1 MIAREITYNGT
12 KCYHISIYRE
22 CEEKKMMGN
31 ARAIYQMFDGSDTK
45 LTIPVYQRNYDW
57 KVANCQQLFNDLVA
71 MVREKRTNHFFGSI
85 VEIGGDYSG
94 EKQIIDGQQRLTTVY
109 LLILALVKLLEEGK
123 ITSSTM
129 IPRKIRDSYL
139 IDQYVDDVENLKR
152 YRLQPVKHDAVALM
166 RLFGPESGYIENS
179 NQTTN
184 FQFFQDE
191 ILKQRISVDEL
202 WEAIQHL
209 IVIDISLRRSEDNAQ
224 LIFESLNSTG
234 VDLTEADKIRNFVL
248 MNLPADQQEE
258 YYNKYWHPIELD
270 TEEGNEYHVS
280 EFIRNYLTFKLKKVP
295 AMGKVYLVF
304 KRFIEQRKV
313 TTEAILQDLLKYAGY
328 EKQIRSAQSSSDKV
342 NVLLKR
348 LAVLEVNVTRPFILP
363 LFDYWQEGNITADEV
378 ATILGSVESYIF
390 RRLICGM
397 QNNSLN
403 KLFATLFSD
412 SLKYVGQA
420 DNYVDII
427 NYLLLSKGEVSH
439 FPTDV
444 EFAESIETRDAY
456 NMRQQT
462 KYYLFDRLENQDSL
476 ERVNVID
483 GMKNNR
489 YTIEHIMPQTLSS
502 AWKKELG
509 DDYQAIYDRWDNRL
523 ANLTLTA
530 YNSSYSNKS
539 FHEKKTAENGFDHS
553 GFRLNDFVKGCD
565 QWTEKELIE
574 RSELLKQTALK
585 LWPMPSSNFQPKV
598 VENEVYGLDD
608 DNNYANVKIASYS
621 LMNTPYKLPKRTWK
635 EMYIGVVRALY
646 ELDPAPMR
654 QLIAGDRT
662 KLEKVLIDHP
672 ENGFSQVAD
681 GVYLYT
687 STDNWNKIHKLRDLF
702 DFYGIDQSELQIE
715 VVSGKKE

>member
-1 MIAREITYNGT
+1 
-12 KCYHISIYRE
+12 
-22 CEEKKMMGN
+22 MMGN

-57 KVANCQQLFNDLVA
+57 KVPNCQQLFNDLVA

-248 MNLPADQQEE
+248 MNLPADQQED

-280 EFIRNYLTFKLKKVP
+280 EFIRNYLTFKLKKAP
-295 AMGKVYLVF
+295 AMGKVYQVF
-304 KRFIEQRKV
+304 KRFIEQKKM
-313 TTEAILQDLLKYAGY
+313 TTESVLQDLLKYAGY
-328 EKQIRSAQSSSDKV
+328 EKQIRSAQSPSDKV

-363 LFDYWQEGNITADEV
+363 LFDYWQEGNITADEI

-397 QNNSLN
+397 PSNALN
-403 KLFATLFSD
+403 KLFATLFSE
-412 SLKYVGQA
+412 SLKYVEQE

-427 NYLLLSKGEVSH
+427 NHLLLSKTEVSH
-439 FPTDV
+439 FPTND

-462 KYYLFDRLENQDSL
+462 KYYIFDRLENQDSL

-483 GMKNNR
+483 GMQNNR
-489 YTIEHIMPQTLSS
+489 FTIEHIMPQTLSS

-672 ENGFSQVAD
+672 EDGFSQVAD

-715 VVSGKKE
+715 VVSGKKEDFVKRSE

>member
-1 MIAREITYNGT
+1 
-12 KCYHISIYRE
+12 
-22 CEEKKMMGN
+22 MMGN

-139 IDQYVDDVENLKR
+139 IDQYVDDVENLKC

-191 ILKQRISVDEL
+191 ILKQRISIDEL

-248 MNLPADQQEE
+248 MNLPADQQED

-280 EFIRNYLTFKLKKVP
+280 EFIRNYLTFKLKKAP
-295 AMGKVYLVF
+295 AMGKVYQVF
-304 KRFIEQRKV
+304 KRFIEQKKM
-313 TTEAILQDLLKYAGY
+313 TTEAVLQDLLKYAGY
-328 EKQIRSAQSSSDKV
+328 EKQIRKSQSPSDKV

-348 LAVLEVNVTRPFILP
+348 LAVLEVSVTRPFILP

-412 SLKYVGQA
+412 SLKYVDQS

-427 NYLLLSKGEVSH
+427 NYLLLSKTEVSH
-439 FPTDV
+439 FPTDD

-483 GMKNNR
+483 GMQNNR

-509 DDYQAIYDRWDNRL
+509 NGYQAIYDRWDNRL

-539 FHEKKTAENGFDHS
+539 FYEKKTAENGFDHS

-621 LMNTPYKLPKRTWK
+621 LMNTPYKLPKR

>member
-1 MIAREITYNGT
+1 
-12 KCYHISIYRE
+12 
-22 CEEKKMMGN
+22 MMGN

-258 YYNKYWHPIELD
+258 FYNKYWHPIELD

-280 EFIRNYLTFKLKKVP
+280 EFIRNYLTFKLKKAP
-295 AMGKVYLVF
+295 TMGKVYQVF
-304 KRFIEQRKV
+304 KRFVEQKKM
-313 TTEAILQDLLKYAGY
+313 TTEAVLQDLLKYAGY
-328 EKQIRSAQSSSDKV
+328 EKQIRKSQSPSDKV

-348 LAVLEVNVTRPFILP
+348 LAVLEVSVTRPFILP
-363 LFDYWQEGNITADEV
+363 LFDYWQEGKVNADEV

-412 SLKYVGQA
+412 SLKYVDQT

-427 NYLLLSKGEVSH
+427 NYLLLSKTEVSH
-439 FPTDV
+439 FPTDD

-476 ERVNVID
+476 ERVNVIG
-483 GMKNNR
+483 GMQNNR

-539 FHEKKTAENGFDHS
+539 FYEKKTAENGFDHS
-553 GFRLNDFVKGCD
+553 GFRLNDFVKRCD
-565 QWTEKELIE
+565 QWTEKELQE

-585 LWPMPSSNFQPKV
+585 LWPMPSSDFQPKV

-702 DFYGIDQSELQIE
+702 DLYGIDQSELQIE

>member
-1 MIAREITYNGT
+1 M
-12 KCYHISIYRE
+12 
-22 CEEKKMMGN
+22 
-31 ARAIYQMFDGSDTK
+31 
-45 LTIPVYQRNYDW
+45 
-57 KVANCQQLFNDLVA
+57 
-71 MVREKRTNHFFGSI
+71 
-85 VEIGGDYSG
+85 
-94 EKQIIDGQQRLTTVY
+94 
-109 LLILALVKLLEEGK
+109 
-123 ITSSTM
+123 
-129 IPRKIRDSYL
+129 
-139 IDQYVDDVENLKR
+139 
-152 YRLQPVKHDAVALM
+152 
-166 RLFGPESGYIENS
+166 
-179 NQTTN
+179 
-184 FQFFQDE
+184 
-191 ILKQRISVDEL
+191 
-202 WEAIQHL
+202 
-209 IVIDISLRRSEDNAQ
+209 
-224 LIFESLNSTG
+224 NSTG
-234 VDLTEADKIRNFVL
+234 FDLTEADKIRNFVL

-270 TEEGNEYHVS
+270 TEESNEYHVS

-304 KRFIEQRKV
+304 KRFIEQKKM
-313 TTEAILQDLLKYAGY
+313 TTEAVLQDLLKYAGY
-328 EKQIRSAQSSSDKV
+328 EKQIRSAHSQSDKV

-363 LFDYWQEGNITADEV
+363 LFDYWQEGKVSANEV
-378 ATILGSVESYIF
+378 AAVLGSIESYIF

-412 SLKYVGQA
+412 FLKYVNQS

-427 NYLLLSKGEVSH
+427 NYLLLSKTEVSH
-439 FPTDV
+439 FPTDD

-462 KYYLFDRLENQDSL
+462 KYYIFDRLENQDSL
-476 ERVNVID
+476 ERVNVIEE
-483 GMKNNR
+483 MQNNR
-489 YTIEHIMPQTLSS
+489 FTIEHIMPQTLSS
-502 AWKKELG
+502 AWKNELG
-509 DDYQAIYDRWDNRL
+509 DDCQSIYDRWDNRL

-539 FHEKKTAENGFDHS
+539 FYEKKTAENGFDNS

-574 RSELLKQTALK
+574 RSELLKQRALK
-585 LWPMPSSNFQPKV
+585 LWPMSSSNFQTKV

-646 ELDPAPMR
+646 ELDAAPIC

-662 KLEKVLIDHP
+662 PLEKILLDHQ
-672 ENGFSQVAD
+672 EKGFSQVAE

-687 STDNWNKIHKLRDLF
+687 LTDNWHKIHRLRDLF
-702 DFYGIDQSELQIE
+702 DFYGINQSELQFE
-715 VVSGKKE
+715 VGAGARKYA

>member
-1 MIAREITYNGT
+1 
-12 KCYHISIYRE
+12 
-22 CEEKKMMGN
+22 MMGN

-191 ILKQRISVDEL
+191 ILKQRISADDL

-248 MNLPADQQEE
+248 MNLPADQQED
-258 YYNKYWHPIELD
+258 YYNKYWHPIELN

-280 EFIRNYLTFKLKKVP
+280 EFIRNYLTFKLKKAP
-295 AMGKVYLVF
+295 AMGKVYQVF
-304 KRFIEQRKV
+304 KRFIEQKKM
-313 TTEAILQDLLKYAGY
+313 TTEAVLQDLLKYAGY
-328 EKQIRSAQSSSDKV
+328 EKQIRKSQSPSDKV

-348 LAVLEVNVTRPFILP
+348 LAVLEVSVTRPFILP

-412 SLKYVGQA
+412 SLKYVDQS

-427 NYLLLSKGEVSH
+427 NYLLLSKTEVSH
-439 FPTDV
+439 FPTDD

-483 GMKNNR
+483 GMQNNR

-509 DDYQAIYDRWDNRL
+509 NGYQAIYDRWDNRL

-539 FHEKKTAENGFDHS
+539 FYEKKTAENGFDHS

-565 QWTEKELIE
+565 HWTEKELIE

-585 LWPMPSSNFQPKV
+585 LWPMPSSNFQSKV

>member
-1 MIAREITYNGT
+1 
-12 KCYHISIYRE
+12 
-22 CEEKKMMGN
+22 MMGN

-258 YYNKYWHPIELD
+258 FYNKYWHTIELD

-280 EFIRNYLTFKLKKVP
+280 EFIRNYLTFKLKKAP
-295 AMGKVYLVF
+295 TMGKVYQVF
-304 KRFIEQRKV
+304 KRFVEQKKM
-313 TTEAILQDLLKYAGY
+313 TTEAVLQDLLKYAGY
-328 EKQIRSAQSSSDKV
+328 EKQIRKSQSPSDKV

-348 LAVLEVNVTRPFILP
+348 LAVLEVSVTRPFILP
-363 LFDYWQEGNITADEV
+363 LFDYWQEGKVNADEV

-412 SLKYVGQA
+412 SLKYVDQT

-427 NYLLLSKGEVSH
+427 NYLLLSKTEVSH
-439 FPTDV
+439 FPTDD

-476 ERVNVID
+476 ERVNVIG
-483 GMKNNR
+483 GMQNNR

-539 FHEKKTAENGFDHS
+539 FYEKKTAENGFDHS
-553 GFRLNDFVKGCD
+553 GFRLNDFVKRCD
-565 QWTEKELIE
+565 QWTEKELQE

-702 DFYGIDQSELQIE
+702 DLYGIDQSELQIE

>member
-1 MIAREITYNGT
+1 
-12 KCYHISIYRE
+12 
-22 CEEKKMMGN
+22 MGN

>member
-1 MIAREITYNGT
+1 MKGEARP
-12 KCYHISIYRE
+12 
-22 CEEKKMMGN
+22 
-31 ARAIYQMFDGSDTK
+31 IYQMFDGSDTK

-57 KVANCQQLFNDLVA
+57 KIANCQQLFNDLVA

-123 ITSSTM
+123 IASSTM

-139 IDQYVDDVENLKR
+139 IDQYVDDVDSLNR

-191 ILKQRISVDEL
+191 ILKQRISVDDL

-209 IVIDISLRRSEDNAQ
+209 IVIDISLRRDEDNAQ

-248 MNLPADQQEE
+248 MNLPADRQEE

-280 EFIRNYLTFKLKKVP
+280 EFIRNYLIFKLKKVP
-295 AMGKVYLVF
+295 AMNKVYQVF
-304 KRFIEQRKV
+304 KRFIEQKKM
-313 TTEAILQDLLKYAGY
+313 TTESVLQDLFKYAGY
-328 EKQIRSAQSSSDKV
+328 EKQIRSAQSPSDKV

-363 LFDYWQEGNITADEV
+363 LFDYWQEGNITSDEV
-378 ATILGSVESYIF
+378 VAVLGSIESYIF

-412 SLKYVGQA
+412 SLKYVDQS

-427 NYLLLSKGEVSH
+427 NYLLLSKAEVSH
-439 FPTDV
+439 FPTDD

-462 KYYLFDRLENQDSL
+462 KYYIFDRLENQDSL
-476 ERVNVID
+476 ERVNVIS
-483 GMKNNR
+483 GMQNNQF
-489 YTIEHIMPQTLSS
+489 TIEHIMPQTLSS

-621 LMNTPYKLPKRTWK
+621 LMNTPYKLSKRTWK

>member
-1 MIAREITYNGT
+1 MKGE
-12 KCYHISIYRE
+12 
-22 CEEKKMMGN
+22 

-57 KVANCQQLFNDLVA
+57 KIANCQQLFNDLVD

-139 IDQYVDDVENLKR
+139 IDQYVDDVDSLNR

-258 YYNKYWHPIELD
+258 YYNKYWHPIELN

-295 AMGKVYLVF
+295 AMGKVYQVF
-304 KRFIEQRKV
+304 KQYIEQKKL
-313 TTEAILQDLLKYAGY
+313 TTEAVLQDLVKYSDY
-328 EKQIRSAQSSSDKV
+328 EKQIRNAQSPSDKV
-342 NVLLKR
+342 NELLKR
-348 LAVLEVNVTRPFILP
+348 LDVLEVSVTRPFILP
-363 LFDYWQEGNITADEV
+363 LFDYWQEGNINADEV
-378 ATILGSVESYIF
+378 VAILGSVESYIF

-397 QNNSLN
+397 PSNALN
-403 KLFATLFSD
+403 KLFATLFSEF
-412 SLKYVGQA
+412 LKYVDQA
-420 DNYVDII
+420 DNYVG
-427 NYLLLSKGEVSH
+427 SV
-439 FPTDV
+439 
-444 EFAESIETRDAY
+444 
-456 NMRQQT
+456 
-462 KYYLFDRLENQDSL
+462 
-476 ERVNVID
+476 
-483 GMKNNR
+483 
-489 YTIEHIMPQTLSS
+489 
-502 AWKKELG
+502 
-509 DDYQAIYDRWDNRL
+509 
-523 ANLTLTA
+523 
-530 YNSSYSNKS
+530 
-539 FHEKKTAENGFDHS
+539 
-553 GFRLNDFVKGCD
+553 
-565 QWTEKELIE
+565 
-574 RSELLKQTALK
+574 
-585 LWPMPSSNFQPKV
+585 
-598 VENEVYGLDD
+598 
-608 DNNYANVKIASYS
+608 
-621 LMNTPYKLPKRTWK
+621 
-635 EMYIGVVRALY
+635 
-646 ELDPAPMR
+646 
-654 QLIAGDRT
+654 
-662 KLEKVLIDHP
+662 
-672 ENGFSQVAD
+672 
-681 GVYLYT
+681 
-687 STDNWNKIHKLRDLF
+687 
-702 DFYGIDQSELQIE
+702 
-715 VVSGKKE
+715 

>member
-1 MIAREITYNGT
+1 
-12 KCYHISIYRE
+12 
-22 CEEKKMMGN
+22 MMGN

-258 YYNKYWHPIELD
+258 FYNKYWHPIELD

-280 EFIRNYLTFKLKKVP
+280 EFIRNYLTFKLKKAP
-295 AMGKVYLVF
+295 TMGKVYQVF
-304 KRFIEQRKV
+304 KRFVEQKKM
-313 TTEAILQDLLKYAGY
+313 TTEAVLQDLLKYAGY
-328 EKQIRSAQSSSDKV
+328 EKQIRKSQSPSDKV

-348 LAVLEVNVTRPFILP
+348 LAVLEVSVTRPFILP
-363 LFDYWQEGNITADEV
+363 LFDYWQEGKVNADEV

-412 SLKYVGQA
+412 SLKYVDQT

-427 NYLLLSKGEVSH
+427 NYLLLSKTEVSH
-439 FPTDV
+439 FPTDD

-476 ERVNVID
+476 ERVNVIG
-483 GMKNNR
+483 GMQNNR

-539 FHEKKTAENGFDHS
+539 FYEKKTAENGFDHS
-553 GFRLNDFVKGCD
+553 GFRLNDFVKRCD
-565 QWTEKELIE
+565 QWTEKELQE

-702 DFYGIDQSELQIE
+702 DLYGIDQSELQIE

>member
-1 MIAREITYNGT
+1 
-12 KCYHISIYRE
+12 
-22 CEEKKMMGN
+22 MMGN

-248 MNLPADQQEE
+248 MNLPADQQED

-280 EFIRNYLTFKLKKVP
+280 EFIRNYLTFKLKKAP
-295 AMGKVYLVF
+295 TMGKVYQVF
-304 KRFIEQRKV
+304 KRFVEQKKM
-313 TTEAILQDLLKYAGY
+313 TTESVLQDLLKYAGY
-328 EKQIRSAQSSSDKV
+328 EKQIRKSQSPSDKV

-348 LAVLEVNVTRPFILP
+348 LAVLEVSVTRPFILP
-363 LFDYWQEGNITADEV
+363 LFDYWQEGKVNADEV

-412 SLKYVGQA
+412 SLKYVDQS

-427 NYLLLSKGEVSH
+427 NYLLLSKTEVSH
-439 FPTDV
+439 FPTDD
-444 EFAESIETRDAY
+444 EFVESIETRDAY

-462 KYYLFDRLENQDSL
+462 KYYIFDRLENQDSL

-483 GMKNNR
+483 GMQNNQ

-509 DDYQAIYDRWDNRL
+509 NGYQAIYDRWDNRL

-672 ENGFSQVAD
+672 ENGFSQVTD

>member
-1 MIAREITYNGT
+1 
-12 KCYHISIYRE
+12 
-22 CEEKKMMGN
+22 MMGN

-57 KVANCQQLFNDLVA
+57 KVANCQQLFNDLLA
-71 MVREKRTNHFFGSI
+71 MVCEKRTNHFFGSI

-166 RLFGPESGYIENS
+166 RLFGPELGYIENS

-191 ILKQRISVDEL
+191 ILKRRISADDL

-248 MNLPADQQEE
+248 MNLPADQQED

-280 EFIRNYLTFKLKKVP
+280 EFIRNYLTFKLKKAP
-295 AMGKVYLVF
+295 AMGKVYQVF
-304 KRFIEQRKV
+304 KRFIEQKKM
-313 TTEAILQDLLKYAGY
+313 TTESVLQDLVKYSDY
-328 EKQIRSAQSSSDKV
+328 EKQIRNAQRPSDKV
-342 NVLLKR
+342 NELLKR
-348 LAVLEVNVTRPFILP
+348 LDVLEVSVTRPFILP
-363 LFDYWQEGNITADEV
+363 LFDYWQEGNITADEI

-397 QNNSLN
+397 PSNALN
-403 KLFATLFSD
+403 KLFATLFSE
-412 SLKYVGQA
+412 SLKYVEQE

-427 NYLLLSKGEVSH
+427 NHLLLSKTEVSH
-439 FPTDV
+439 FPTDD

-462 KYYLFDRLENQDSL
+462 KYYIFDRLENQDSL

-483 GMKNNR
+483 GMQNNR
-489 YTIEHIMPQTLSS
+489 FTIEHIMPQTLSS

-646 ELDPAPMR
+646 EIDPAPMR

-662 KLEKVLIDHP
+662 KVLIDHP

>member
-1 MIAREITYNGT
+1 
-12 KCYHISIYRE
+12 
-22 CEEKKMMGN
+22 MMGN

-248 MNLPADQQEE
+248 MNLPADQQED

-280 EFIRNYLTFKLKKVP
+280 EFIRNYLTFKLKKAP
-295 AMGKVYLVF
+295 TMGKVYQVF
-304 KRFIEQRKV
+304 KSFVEQKKM
-313 TTEAILQDLLKYAGY
+313 TTESVLQDLLKYAGY
-328 EKQIRSAQSSSDKV
+328 EKQIRKSQSPSDKV

-348 LAVLEVNVTRPFILP
+348 LAVLEVSVTRPFILP
-363 LFDYWQEGNITADEV
+363 LFDYWQEGKVNADEV

-412 SLKYVGQA
+412 SLKYVDQS

-427 NYLLLSKGEVSH
+427 NYLLLSKTEVSH
-439 FPTDV
+439 FPTDD
-444 EFAESIETRDAY
+444 EFVESIETRDAY

-462 KYYLFDRLENQDSL
+462 KYYIFDRLENQDSL

-483 GMKNNR
+483 GMQNNQ

-502 AWKKELG
+502 AWKEELG

-539 FHEKKTAENGFDHS
+539 FYEKKTAENGFDHS
-553 GFRLNDFVKGCD
+553 GFRLNDFVKECD

>member
-1 MIAREITYNGT
+1 
-12 KCYHISIYRE
+12 
-22 CEEKKMMGN
+22 MMGN

-248 MNLPADQQEE
+248 INLPADQQEE
-258 YYNKYWHPIELD
+258 FYNKYWHPIELD

-280 EFIRNYLTFKLKKVP
+280 EFIRNYLTFKLKKAP
-295 AMGKVYLVF
+295 TMGKVYQVF
-304 KRFIEQRKV
+304 KRFVEQKKM
-313 TTEAILQDLLKYAGY
+313 TTEAVLQDLLKYAGY
-328 EKQIRSAQSSSDKV
+328 EKQIRKSQSPSDKV

-348 LAVLEVNVTRPFILP
+348 LAVLEVSVTRPFILP
-363 LFDYWQEGNITADEV
+363 LFDYWQEGKVNADEV

-412 SLKYVGQA
+412 SLKYVDQT

-427 NYLLLSKGEVSH
+427 NYLLLSKTEVSH
-439 FPTDV
+439 FPTDD

-476 ERVNVID
+476 ERVNVIG
-483 GMKNNR
+483 GMQNNR
-489 YTIEHIMPQTLSS
+489 FTIEHIMPQTLSS

-539 FHEKKTAENGFDHS
+539 FYEKKTAENGFDHS
-553 GFRLNDFVKGCD
+553 GFRLNDFVKRCD
-565 QWTEKELIE
+565 QWTEKELQE

-702 DFYGIDQSELQIE
+702 DLYGIDQSELQIE

>member
-1 MIAREITYNGT
+1 
-12 KCYHISIYRE
+12 
-22 CEEKKMMGN
+22 MMGN

-248 MNLPADQQEE
+248 MNLPADQQED

-280 EFIRNYLTFKLKKVP
+280 EFIRNYLTFKLKKAP
-295 AMGKVYLVF
+295 AMGKVYQVF
-304 KRFIEQRKV
+304 KRFIEQKKM
-313 TTEAILQDLLKYAGY
+313 TTESVLQDLLKYAGY
-328 EKQIRSAQSSSDKV
+328 EKQIRSAQSPSDKV
-342 NVLLKR
+342 NMLLKR
-348 LAVLEVNVTRPFILP
+348 LAVLEVSVTRPFILP
-363 LFDYWQEGNITADEV
+363 LFDYWQEGKVNADEV
-378 ATILGSVESYIF
+378 AAVLGSIESYIF

-412 SLKYVGQA
+412 SLKYVDQS

-427 NYLLLSKGEVSH
+427 NYLLLSKTEVSH
-439 FPTDV
+439 FPTDD

-462 KYYLFDRLENQDSL
+462 KYYIFDRLENQDSL

-483 GMKNNR
+483 GMQNNR
-489 YTIEHIMPQTLSS
+489 FTIEHIMPQTLSS

-585 LWPMPSSNFQPKV
+585 LWQMPSSNFQPKV

-646 ELDPAPMR
+646 EIDPAPMR

-662 KLEKVLIDHP
+662 KVLIDHP

>member
-1 MIAREITYNGT
+1 
-12 KCYHISIYRE
+12 
-22 CEEKKMMGN
+22 MMGN

-191 ILKQRISVDEL
+191 ILKQRISADDL

-248 MNLPADQQEE
+248 MNLPADQQED
-258 YYNKYWHPIELD
+258 YYNKYWHPIELN

-280 EFIRNYLTFKLKKVP
+280 EFIRNYLTFKLKKAP
-295 AMGKVYLVF
+295 AMGKVYQVF
-304 KRFIEQRKV
+304 KRFIEQKKM
-313 TTEAILQDLLKYAGY
+313 TTEAVLQDLLKYAGY
-328 EKQIRSAQSSSDKV
+328 EKQIRKSQSPSDKV

-348 LAVLEVNVTRPFILP
+348 LAVLEVSVTRPFILP

-412 SLKYVGQA
+412 SLKYVDQS

-427 NYLLLSKGEVSH
+427 NYLLLSKTEVSH
-439 FPTDV
+439 FPTDD

-483 GMKNNR
+483 GMQNNR

-509 DDYQAIYDRWDNRL
+509 NGYQAIYDRWDNRL
-523 ANLTLTA
+523 AKLTLTA

-539 FHEKKTAENGFDHS
+539 FYEKKTAENGFDHS

-565 QWTEKELIE
+565 HWTEKELIE

-585 LWPMPSSNFQPKV
+585 LWPMPSSNFQSKV

>member
-1 MIAREITYNGT
+1 
-12 KCYHISIYRE
+12 
-22 CEEKKMMGN
+22 MMGN

-234 VDLTEADKIRNFVL
+234 VDLTEADKIRNLVL
-248 MNLPADQQEE
+248 MNLPADQQED

-280 EFIRNYLTFKLKKVP
+280 EFIRNYLTFKLKKAP
-295 AMGKVYLVF
+295 TMGKVYQVF
-304 KRFIEQRKV
+304 KSFVEQKKM
-313 TTEAILQDLLKYAGY
+313 TTESVLQDLLKYAGY
-328 EKQIRSAQSSSDKV
+328 EKQIRKSQSPSDKV

-348 LAVLEVNVTRPFILP
+348 LAVLEVSVTRPFILP
-363 LFDYWQEGNITADEV
+363 LFDYWQEGKVNADEV

-412 SLKYVGQA
+412 SLKYVDQS

-427 NYLLLSKGEVSH
+427 NYLLLSKTEVSH
-439 FPTDV
+439 FPTDD
-444 EFAESIETRDAY
+444 EFVESIETRDAY

-462 KYYLFDRLENQDSL
+462 KYYIFDRLENQDSL

-483 GMKNNR
+483 GMQNNQ

-502 AWKKELG
+502 AWKEELG

-539 FHEKKTAENGFDHS
+539 FYEKKTAENGFDHS
-553 GFRLNDFVKGCD
+553 GFRLNDFVKECD

>member
-1 MIAREITYNGT
+1 
-12 KCYHISIYRE
+12 
-22 CEEKKMMGN
+22 MGN

-191 ILKQRISVDEL
+191 ILKQRISADDL

-248 MNLPADQQEE
+248 MNLPADQQED
-258 YYNKYWHPIELD
+258 YYNKYWHPIELN

-280 EFIRNYLTFKLKKVP
+280 EFIRNYMTFNLKKVP
-295 AMGKVYLVF
+295 AMGKVYQVF
-304 KRFIEQRKV
+304 KQYIEQKKL
-313 TTEAILQDLLKYAGY
+313 TTEAVLQDLVKYSDY
-328 EKQIRSAQSSSDKV
+328 EKQIRNAQSPSDKV
-342 NVLLKR
+342 NELLKR
-348 LAVLEVNVTRPFILP
+348 LDVLEVSVTRPFILP

-397 QNNSLN
+397 PSNALN
-403 KLFATLFSD
+403 KLFATLFSE
-412 SLKYVGQA
+412 SLKYVEQE

-427 NYLLLSKGEVSH
+427 NHLLLSKTEVSH
-439 FPTDV
+439 FPTDD

-462 KYYLFDRLENQDSL
+462 KYYIFDRLENQDSL

-483 GMKNNR
+483 GMQNNR
-489 YTIEHIMPQTLSS
+489 FTIEHIMPQTLSS

-574 RSELLKQTALK
+574 RSELLKRTALK

-635 EMYIGVVRALY
+635 EEMYIGVVRALY

-654 QLIAGDRT
+654 QIIAGDRT

>member
-1 MIAREITYNGT
+1 MKGE
-12 KCYHISIYRE
+12 
-22 CEEKKMMGN
+22 

-123 ITSSTM
+123 VTSSTM

-139 IDQYVDDVENLKR
+139 VDQYVDDADNLNR

-191 ILKQRISVDEL
+191 ILKQRISIDEL

-209 IVIDISLRRSEDNAQ
+209 IVIDISLRRSEDDAQ

-248 MNLPADQQEE
+248 MNLPTDQQEE

-270 TEEGNEYHVS
+270 TEENNEYHVS
-280 EFIRNYLTFKLKKVP
+280 EFIRNYLTFNLKKVP
-295 AMGKVYLVF
+295 AMGKVYQVF
-304 KRFIEQRKV
+304 KRYIEQKKL
-313 TTEAILQDLLKYAGY
+313 TTEAVLQDLVKYADY
-328 EKQIRSAQSSSDKV
+328 EKQLRCSQSPSDKV
-342 NVLLKR
+342 NKVLKR
-348 LAVLEVNVTRPFILP
+348 LSVLEVSVTRPFILP
-363 LFDYWQEGNITADEV
+363 LFDYWQEGKISDDEV
-378 ATILGSVESYIF
+378 VAVLGSIESYIF

-412 SLKYVGQA
+412 SLKYVDQA

-427 NYLLLSKGEVSH
+427 NYLLLSKTEVSR
-439 FPTDV
+439 FPTDA

-483 GMKNNR
+483 GMQNNR

-502 AWKKELG
+502 AWKKALG
-509 DDYQAIYDRWDNRL
+509 DGYQAIYDRWDNRL

-539 FHEKKTAENGFDHS
+539 FYEKKTAENGFDHS

-565 QWTEKELIE
+565 QWTEKELQE

-585 LWPMPSSNFQPKV
+585 LWPLPSSDFQPKV

-608 DNNYANVKIASYS
+608 ENNYANVKIASYS

-635 EMYIGVVRALY
+635 EMYIGVVQTLY

-654 QLIAGDRT
+654 QLVAGDRT

-672 ENGFSQVAD
+672 ENGFSRVAD

-687 STDNWNKIHKLRDLF
+687 STDNWNKIHKLRNLF

-715 VVSGKKE
+715 IVSGKKE

>member
-1 MIAREITYNGT
+1 
-12 KCYHISIYRE
+12 
-22 CEEKKMMGN
+22 MMGN

-179 NQTTN
+179 NQTTK

-258 YYNKYWHPIELD
+258 FYNKYWHPIELD

-280 EFIRNYLTFKLKKVP
+280 EFIRNYLTFKLKKAP
-295 AMGKVYLVF
+295 TMGKVYQVF
-304 KRFIEQRKV
+304 KRFVEQKKM
-313 TTEAILQDLLKYAGY
+313 TTEAVLQDLLKYAGY
-328 EKQIRSAQSSSDKV
+328 EKQIRKSQSPSDKV

-348 LAVLEVNVTRPFILP
+348 LAVLEVSVTRPFILP
-363 LFDYWQEGNITADEV
+363 LFDYWQEGKVNADEV

-412 SLKYVGQA
+412 SLKYVDQS
-420 DNYVDII
+420 DNYVVII
-427 NYLLLSKGEVSH
+427 NYLLLSKTEVSH
-439 FPTDV
+439 FPTDD
-444 EFAESIETRDAY
+444 EFVESIETRDAY

-462 KYYLFDRLENQDSL
+462 KYYIFDRLENQDSL

-483 GMKNNR
+483 GMQNNQ

-553 GFRLNDFVKGCD
+553 GFRLNDFVKRCD
-565 QWTEKELIE
+565 QWTEKELQE

>member
-1 MIAREITYNGT
+1 
-12 KCYHISIYRE
+12 
-22 CEEKKMMGN
+22 MMGN

-258 YYNKYWHPIELD
+258 FYNKYWHPIELD

-280 EFIRNYLTFKLKKVP
+280 EFIRNYLTFKLKKAP
-295 AMGKVYLVF
+295 TMGKVYQVF
-304 KRFIEQRKV
+304 KRFVEQKKM
-313 TTEAILQDLLKYAGY
+313 TTEAVLQDLLKYAGY
-328 EKQIRSAQSSSDKV
+328 EKQIRKSQSPSDKV

-348 LAVLEVNVTRPFILP
+348 LAVLEVSVTRPFILP
-363 LFDYWQEGNITADEV
+363 LFDYWQEGKVNADEV

-412 SLKYVGQA
+412 SLKYVDQS
-420 DNYVDII
+420 DNYVVII
-427 NYLLLSKGEVSH
+427 NYLLLSKTEVSH
-439 FPTDV
+439 FPTDD
-444 EFAESIETRDAY
+444 EFVESIETRDAY

-462 KYYLFDRLENQDSL
+462 KYYIFDRLENQDSL

-483 GMKNNR
+483 GMQNNR
-489 YTIEHIMPQTLSS
+489 FTIEHIMPQTLSS

-539 FHEKKTAENGFDHS
+539 FYEKKTAENGFDHS

-574 RSELLKQTALK
+574 RSELLKRIALK

>member
-1 MIAREITYNGT
+1 
-12 KCYHISIYRE
+12 
-22 CEEKKMMGN
+22 MMGN

-248 MNLPADQQEE
+248 MNLPADQQED

-280 EFIRNYLTFKLKKVP
+280 EFIRNYLTFKLKKAP
-295 AMGKVYLVF
+295 AMGKVYQVF
-304 KRFIEQRKV
+304 KRFVEQKKM
-313 TTEAILQDLLKYAGY
+313 TTESVLQDLLKYAGY
-328 EKQIRSAQSSSDKV
+328 EKQIRKSQSPSDKV

-348 LAVLEVNVTRPFILP
+348 LAVLEVSVTRPFILP
-363 LFDYWQEGNITADEV
+363 LFDYWQEGKVNADEV
-378 ATILGSVESYIF
+378 AAVLGSIESYIF
-390 RRLICGM
+390 RRLI
-397 QNNSLN
+397 
-403 KLFATLFSD
+403 
-412 SLKYVGQA
+412 
-420 DNYVDII
+420 
-427 NYLLLSKGEVSH
+427 
-439 FPTDV
+439 
-444 EFAESIETRDAY
+444 
-456 NMRQQT
+456 
-462 KYYLFDRLENQDSL
+462 
-476 ERVNVID
+476 
-483 GMKNNR
+483 
-489 YTIEHIMPQTLSS
+489 
-502 AWKKELG
+502 
-509 DDYQAIYDRWDNRL
+509 
-523 ANLTLTA
+523 
-530 YNSSYSNKS
+530 
-539 FHEKKTAENGFDHS
+539 
-553 GFRLNDFVKGCD
+553 
-565 QWTEKELIE
+565 
-574 RSELLKQTALK
+574 
-585 LWPMPSSNFQPKV
+585 
-598 VENEVYGLDD
+598 
-608 DNNYANVKIASYS
+608 
-621 LMNTPYKLPKRTWK
+621 
-635 EMYIGVVRALY
+635 
-646 ELDPAPMR
+646 
-654 QLIAGDRT
+654 
-662 KLEKVLIDHP
+662 
-672 ENGFSQVAD
+672 
-681 GVYLYT
+681 
-687 STDNWNKIHKLRDLF
+687 
-702 DFYGIDQSELQIE
+702 
-715 VVSGKKE
+715 

>member
-1 MIAREITYNGT
+1 
-12 KCYHISIYRE
+12 
-22 CEEKKMMGN
+22 MMGN

-248 MNLPADQQEE
+248 MNLPADQQED

-280 EFIRNYLTFKLKKVP
+280 EFIRNYLTFKLKKAP
-295 AMGKVYLVF
+295 TMGKVYQVF
-304 KRFIEQRKV
+304 KRFVEQKKM
-313 TTEAILQDLLKYAGY
+313 TTESVLQDLLKYAGY
-328 EKQIRSAQSSSDKV
+328 EKQIRKSQSPSDKV

-348 LAVLEVNVTRPFILP
+348 LAVLEVSVTRPFILP
-363 LFDYWQEGNITADEV
+363 LFDYWQEGKVNADEV

-412 SLKYVGQA
+412 SLKYVDQS

-427 NYLLLSKGEVSH
+427 NYLLLSKTEVSH
-439 FPTDV
+439 FPTDD

-483 GMKNNR
+483 GMQNNR

-539 FHEKKTAENGFDHS
+539 FYEKKTAENGFDHS
-553 GFRLNDFVKGCD
+553 GFRLNDFVKECD

-702 DFYGIDQSELQIE
+702 DFYGVDQSELQIE

>member
-1 MIAREITYNGT
+1 M
-12 KCYHISIYRE
+12 
-22 CEEKKMMGN
+22 
-31 ARAIYQMFDGSDTK
+31 
-45 LTIPVYQRNYDW
+45 
-57 KVANCQQLFNDLVA
+57 
-71 MVREKRTNHFFGSI
+71 
-85 VEIGGDYSG
+85 
-94 EKQIIDGQQRLTTVY
+94 
-109 LLILALVKLLEEGK
+109 
-123 ITSSTM
+123 
-129 IPRKIRDSYL
+129 
-139 IDQYVDDVENLKR
+139 
-152 YRLQPVKHDAVALM
+152 
-166 RLFGPESGYIENS
+166 
-179 NQTTN
+179 
-184 FQFFQDE
+184 
-191 ILKQRISVDEL
+191 
-202 WEAIQHL
+202 
-209 IVIDISLRRSEDNAQ
+209 
-224 LIFESLNSTG
+224 NSTG
-234 VDLTEADKIRNFVL
+234 VDLNEADKIRNFVL

-258 YYNKYWHPIELD
+258 FYNKYWHPIELD
-270 TEEGNEYHVS
+270 TEDDKEYHVS
-280 EFIRNYLTFKLKKVP
+280 EFIRNYLTFKLKKAP
-295 AMGKVYLVF
+295 AMGKVYQVC
-304 KRFIEQRKV
+304 KRFIEQKKM
-313 TTEAILQDLLKYAGY
+313 TTESVLQDLLKYAGY
-328 EKQIRSAQSSSDKV
+328 EKQIRKSQSPSDKV

-348 LAVLEVNVTRPFILP
+348 LSVLEVNVTRPFILP
-363 LFDYWQEGNITADEV
+363 LFDYWQDGKVNADEV
-378 ATILGSVESYIF
+378 AAVLGSIESYIF

-412 SLKYVGQA
+412 SLKYVDQS

-427 NYLLLSKGEVSH
+427 NYLLLSKTEVSH
-439 FPTDV
+439 FPTDD

-462 KYYLFDRLENQDSL
+462 KYYIFDRLENQDSL

-483 GMKNNR
+483 GMQNNR
-489 YTIEHIMPQTLSS
+489 FTIEHIMPQTLSS

-565 QWTEKELIE
+565 QWTEKELIK

-585 LWPMPSSNFQPKV
+585 LWQMPSSNFQPKV

>member
-1 MIAREITYNGT
+1 MKGT
-12 KCYHISIYRE
+12 AIPIYE
-22 CEEKKMMGN
+22 
-31 ARAIYQMFDGSDTK
+31 MFDGSKTK
-45 LTIPVYQRNYDW
+45 LQIPVYQRNYDW
-57 KVANCQQLFNDLVA
+57 KVPNCQQLFDDLVD
-71 MVREKRTNHFFGSI
+71 MVKEDRDTHFFGSI
-85 VEIGGDYSG
+85 VEIGGDYSS
-94 EKQIIDGQQRLTTVY
+94 KLQIIDGQQRLTTVY
-109 LLILALVKLLEEGK
+109 LLILAMVKLLEDGQIEAEDPDLVAEE
-123 ITSSTM
+123 IEE
-129 IPRKIRDSYL
+129 DYL
-139 IDQYVDDVENLKR
+139 ICRHVKDRENIDHYK
-152 YRLQPVKHDAVALM
+152 LQPVKHDAEALM
-166 RLFGPESGYIENS
+166 KLFGPESDYEEES

-184 FQFFQDE
+184 FKFFQDE
-191 ILKQRISVDEL
+191 ILKQRITVDEL
-202 WEAIQHL
+202 WDAIQRL
-209 IVIDISLRRSEDNAQ
+209 IVIDISLRQGEDDAQ

-258 YYNKYWHPIELD
+258 FYNKYWHPIELD
-270 TEEGNEYHVS
+270 TEDGNEYHVS

-304 KRFIEQRKV
+304 KRFIEQKKM
-313 TTEAILQDLLKYAGY
+313 TTEAVLQDLLKYAGY
-328 EKQIRSAQSSSDKV
+328 EKQIRSAQSPSDKV

-363 LFDYWQEGNITADEV
+363 LFDYWQEGKVSADEV
-378 ATILGSVESYIF
+378 AAVLGSIESYIF

-412 SLKYVGQA
+412 SLKYVDQS

-427 NYLLLSKGEVSH
+427 NYLLLSKTEVSH
-439 FPTDV
+439 FPTDD

-462 KYYLFDRLENQDSL
+462 KYYIFDRLENQDSL

-483 GMKNNR
+483 KMQNNR
-489 YTIEHIMPQTLSS
+489 FTIEHIMPQTLSS

-553 GFRLNDFVKGCD
+553 GFRLNDFVKECD

-585 LWPMPSSNFQPKV
+585 LWPMPSSKFQPKV

>member
-1 MIAREITYNGT
+1 
-12 KCYHISIYRE
+12 
-22 CEEKKMMGN
+22 MMGN

-248 MNLPADQQEE
+248 MNLPADQQED

-280 EFIRNYLTFKLKKVP
+280 EFIRNYLTFKLKKAP
-295 AMGKVYLVF
+295 TMGKVYQVF
-304 KRFIEQRKV
+304 KRFVEQKKM
-313 TTEAILQDLLKYAGY
+313 TTESVLQDLLKYAGY
-328 EKQIRSAQSSSDKV
+328 EKQIRKSQSPSDKV

-348 LAVLEVNVTRPFILP
+348 LAVLEVSVTRPFILP
-363 LFDYWQEGNITADEV
+363 LFDYWQEGKVNADEV
-378 ATILGSVESYIF
+378 ATILGSIESYIF

-412 SLKYVGQA
+412 SLKYVDQS

-427 NYLLLSKGEVSH
+427 NYLLLSKTEVSH
-439 FPTDV
+439 FPTDD
-444 EFAESIETRDAY
+444 EFVESIETRDAY

-462 KYYLFDRLENQDSL
+462 KYYIFDRLENQDSL

-483 GMKNNR
+483 GMQNNQ

-621 LMNTPYKLPKRTWK
+621 LMNTPYKLTKRTWK

>member
-1 MIAREITYNGT
+1 
-12 KCYHISIYRE
+12 
-22 CEEKKMMGN
+22 MMGN

-191 ILKQRISVDEL
+191 ILKQRISADDL

-248 MNLPADQQEE
+248 MNLPADQQED
-258 YYNKYWHPIELD
+258 YYNKYWHPIELN

-280 EFIRNYLTFKLKKVP
+280 EFIRNYMTFNLKKVP
-295 AMGKVYLVF
+295 AMGKVYQVF
-304 KRFIEQRKV
+304 KQYIEQKKL
-313 TTEAILQDLLKYAGY
+313 TTEAVLQDLVKYSDY
-328 EKQIRSAQSSSDKV
+328 EKQIRNAQSPSDKV
-342 NVLLKR
+342 NELLKR
-348 LAVLEVNVTRPFILP
+348 LDVLEVSVTRPFILP
-363 LFDYWQEGNITADEV
+363 LFDYWQEGNITADEA

-397 QNNSLN
+397 PSNALN
-403 KLFATLFSD
+403 KLFATLFSE
-412 SLKYVGQA
+412 SLKYVEQE

-427 NYLLLSKGEVSH
+427 NHLLLSKTEVSH
-439 FPTDV
+439 FPTND

-462 KYYLFDRLENQDSL
+462 KYYIFDRLENQDSL

-483 GMKNNR
+483 GMQNNR
-489 YTIEHIMPQTLSS
+489 FTIEHIMPQTLSS

-509 DDYQAIYDRWDNRL
+509 NGYQAIYDRWGNRL

-646 ELDPAPMR
+646 EIDPAPMR

-662 KLEKVLIDHP
+662 KVLIDHP

-715 VVSGKKE
+715 VVSRKKE

>member
-1 MIAREITYNGT
+1 
-12 KCYHISIYRE
+12 
-22 CEEKKMMGN
+22 MMGN

-258 YYNKYWHPIELD
+258 FYNKYWHPIELD

-280 EFIRNYLTFKLKKVP
+280 EFIRNYLTFKLKKAP
-295 AMGKVYLVF
+295 TMGKVYQVF
-304 KRFIEQRKV
+304 KRFVEQKKM
-313 TTEAILQDLLKYAGY
+313 TTEAVLQDLLKYAGY
-328 EKQIRSAQSSSDKV
+328 EKQIRKSQSPSDKV

-348 LAVLEVNVTRPFILP
+348 LAVLEVSVTRPFILP
-363 LFDYWQEGNITADEV
+363 LFDYWQEGKVNADEV

-412 SLKYVGQA
+412 SLKYVDQT

-427 NYLLLSKGEVSH
+427 NYLLLSKTEVSH
-439 FPTDV
+439 FPTDD

-476 ERVNVID
+476 ERVNVIG
-483 GMKNNR
+483 GMQNNR

-539 FHEKKTAENGFDHS
+539 FYEKKTAENGFDHS
-553 GFRLNDFVKGCD
+553 GFRLNDFVKRCD
-565 QWTEKELIE
+565 QWTEKELQE

-635 EMYIGVVRALY
+635 EMYIRVVRALY

-702 DFYGIDQSELQIE
+702 DLYGIDQSELQIE

>member
-1 MIAREITYNGT
+1 
-12 KCYHISIYRE
+12 
-22 CEEKKMMGN
+22 MMGN

-258 YYNKYWHPIELD
+258 FYNKYWHPIELD

-280 EFIRNYLTFKLKKVP
+280 EFIRNYLTFKLKKAP
-295 AMGKVYLVF
+295 TMGKVYQVF
-304 KRFIEQRKV
+304 KRFVEQKKM
-313 TTEAILQDLLKYAGY
+313 TTEAVLQDLLKYAGY
-328 EKQIRSAQSSSDKV
+328 EKQIRKSQSPSDKV

-348 LAVLEVNVTRPFILP
+348 LAVLEVSVTRPFILP
-363 LFDYWQEGNITADEV
+363 LFDYWQEGKVNADEV

-412 SLKYVGQA
+412 SLKYVDQS
-420 DNYVDII
+420 DNYVVII
-427 NYLLLSKGEVSH
+427 NYLLLSKTEVSH
-439 FPTDV
+439 FPTDD
-444 EFAESIETRDAY
+444 EFVESIETRDAY

-462 KYYLFDRLENQDSL
+462 KYYIFDRLENQDSL

-483 GMKNNR
+483 GMQNNR

-502 AWKKELG
+502 AWKKALG
-509 DDYQAIYDRWDNRL
+509 DGYQAIYDRWDNRL

-539 FHEKKTAENGFDHS
+539 FYEKKTAENGFDHS

-565 QWTEKELIE
+565 QWTEKELQE

-585 LWPMPSSNFQPKV
+585 LWPLPSSDFQPKV

-608 DNNYANVKIASYS
+608 ENNYANVKIASYS
-621 LMNTPYKLPKRTWK
+621 LMNTPYKLPKRTWQ
-635 EMYIGVVRALY
+635 EMYIGVVQTLY

-654 QLIAGDRT
+654 QLVAGDRT

-672 ENGFSQVAD
+672 ENGFSRVAD

-702 DFYGIDQSELQIE
+702 NFYGIDQSELQIE

>member
-1 MIAREITYNGT
+1 
-12 KCYHISIYRE
+12 
-22 CEEKKMMGN
+22 MMGN

-191 ILKQRISVDEL
+191 ILKQRISADDL

-248 MNLPADQQEE
+248 MNLPADQQED
-258 YYNKYWHPIELD
+258 YYNKYWHPIELN

-280 EFIRNYLTFKLKKVP
+280 EFIRNYMTFNLKKVP
-295 AMGKVYLVF
+295 AMGKVYQVF
-304 KRFIEQRKV
+304 KQYIKQKKL
-313 TTEAILQDLLKYAGY
+313 TTEAVLQDLVKCSDY
-328 EKQIRSAQSSSDKV
+328 EKQIRNAQSPSDKV
-342 NVLLKR
+342 NELLKR
-348 LAVLEVNVTRPFILP
+348 LDVLEVSVTRPFILP

-397 QNNSLN
+397 PSNALN
-403 KLFATLFSD
+403 KLFATLFSE
-412 SLKYVGQA
+412 SLKYVEQE

-427 NYLLLSKGEVSH
+427 NYLLLSKTEVSH
-439 FPTDV
+439 FPTDD

-462 KYYLFDRLENQDSL
+462 KYYIFDRLENQDSL

-483 GMKNNR
+483 GMQNNQF
-489 YTIEHIMPQTLSS
+489 TIEHIMPQTLSS

-509 DDYQAIYDRWDNRL
+509 NGYQAIYDRWGNRL

-585 LWPMPSSNFQPKV
+585 LWPIPSSNFQPKV

-662 KLEKVLIDHP
+662 KLEKVLIDHL

>member
-1 MIAREITYNGT
+1 
-12 KCYHISIYRE
+12 
-22 CEEKKMMGN
+22 MMGN

-258 YYNKYWHPIELD
+258 FYNKYWHPIELD

-280 EFIRNYLTFKLKKVP
+280 EFIRNYLTFKLKKAP
-295 AMGKVYLVF
+295 TMGKVYQVF
-304 KRFIEQRKV
+304 KRFVEQKKM
-313 TTEAILQDLLKYAGY
+313 TTEAVLQDLLKYAGY
-328 EKQIRSAQSSSDKV
+328 EKQIRKSQSPSDKV

-348 LAVLEVNVTRPFILP
+348 LAVLEVSVTRPFILP
-363 LFDYWQEGNITADEV
+363 LFDYWQEDKVNADEV

-412 SLKYVGQA
+412 SLKYVDQS

-427 NYLLLSKGEVSH
+427 NYLLLSKTEVSH
-439 FPTDV
+439 FPTDD
-444 EFAESIETRDAY
+444 EFVESIETRDAY

-462 KYYLFDRLENQDSL
+462 KYYIFDRLENQDSL

-483 GMKNNR
+483 GMQNNQ

-553 GFRLNDFVKGCD
+553 GFRLNDFVKECD

>member
-1 MIAREITYNGT
+1 
-12 KCYHISIYRE
+12 
-22 CEEKKMMGN
+22 MGN

-258 YYNKYWHPIELD
+258 FYNKYWHPIELD

-280 EFIRNYLTFKLKKVP
+280 EFIRNYLTFKLKKAP
-295 AMGKVYLVF
+295 TMGKVYQVF
-304 KRFIEQRKV
+304 KRFVEQKKM
-313 TTEAILQDLLKYAGY
+313 TTEAVLQDLLKYAGY
-328 EKQIRSAQSSSDKV
+328 EKQIRKSQSPSDKV

-348 LAVLEVNVTRPFILP
+348 LAVLEVSVTRPFILP
-363 LFDYWQEGNITADEV
+363 LFDYWQEGKVNADEV

-412 SLKYVGQA
+412 SLKYVDQT

-427 NYLLLSKGEVSH
+427 NYLLLSKTEVSH
-439 FPTDV
+439 FPTDD
-444 EFAESIETRDAY
+444 EFVESIETRDAY

-462 KYYLFDRLENQDSL
+462 KYYIFDRLENKDSL

-483 GMKNNR
+483 GMQNNQ

-502 AWKKELG
+502 AWKEELG

-553 GFRLNDFVKGCD
+553 GFRLNDFVKECD

>member
-1 MIAREITYNGT
+1 
-12 KCYHISIYRE
+12 
-22 CEEKKMMGN
+22 MMGN

-123 ITSSTM
+123 ITTSTM

-191 ILKQRISVDEL
+191 ILKQRISADDL

-248 MNLPADQQEE
+248 MNLPADQQED
-258 YYNKYWHPIELD
+258 YYNKYWHPIELN

-280 EFIRNYLTFKLKKVP
+280 EVIRNYMTFNLKKVP
-295 AMGKVYLVF
+295 AMGKVYQVF
-304 KRFIEQRKV
+304 KQYIEQKKL
-313 TTEAILQDLLKYAGY
+313 TTEAVLQDLVKYSDY
-328 EKQIRSAQSSSDKV
+328 EKQIRNAQSPSDKV
-342 NVLLKR
+342 NELLKR
-348 LAVLEVNVTRPFILP
+348 LDVLEVSVTRPFILP
-363 LFDYWQEGNITADEV
+363 LFDYWQEGNITADEA

-397 QNNSLN
+397 PSNALN
-403 KLFATLFSD
+403 KLFATLFSE
-412 SLKYVGQA
+412 SLKYVEQE

-427 NYLLLSKGEVSH
+427 NHLLLSKTEVSH
-439 FPTDV
+439 FPTND

-462 KYYLFDRLENQDSL
+462 KYYIFDRLENQDSL

-483 GMKNNR
+483 GMQNNR
-489 YTIEHIMPQTLSS
+489 FTIEHIMPQTLSS

-662 KLEKVLIDHP
+662 KVLIDHP